1 MGQQQFKRVILKIS
15 GESLS
20 GSSGYGID
28 AIATHYVAKE
38 VKSAIRATGVQLA
51 IVVGGGN
58 IWRGGDAEEKGMDR
72 ATADYAGMLATL
84 INALSLQDAM
94 EREGIDTRTQTAI
107 SIQAIAEPYIRR
119 RAIRHLEK
127 GRVVIFGAGTGNPYM
142 TTDTTAALRAL
153 EIGADAILMAK
164 NNVDGVYDDDPNK
177 NPNAK
182 KLERIEYLEVLN
194 RRLEIMDSSALTLCM
209 DHSIPIIVFNL
220 FQASSI
226 NQILEGKILGTTIAS
241 K

>member
-20 GSSGYGID
+20 GSNGYGID
-28 AIATHYVAKE
+28 TGATHYVAKE
-38 VKSAIRATGVQLA
+38 VKSAIRATGVELA

-58 IWRGGDAEEKGMDR
+58 IWRGDEAEEKGMDR

-194 RRLEIMDSSALTLCM
+194 RRLEVMDSSALTLCM

-220 FQASSI
+220 FKASAI
-226 NQILEGKILGTTIAS
+226 NQILEGKILGTTIS

>member
-1 MGQQQFKRVILKIS
+1 MAKQRFKRVILKIS

-20 GSSGYGID
+20 GSKGYGID
-28 AIATHYVAKE
+28 TAATQYVAQE
-38 VKSAIRATGVQLA
+38 VQTAINASGVELA
-51 IVVGGGN
+51 IVEGGGN
-58 IWRGGDAEEKGMDR
+58 IWRGGDAESQGMDR

-94 EREGIDTRTQTAI
+94 ERQGIDTRTQTAI
-107 SIQAIAEPYIRR
+107 SIQAIAEPYIQR

-142 TTDTTAALRAL
+142 TTDTTASLRAL
-153 EIGADAILMAK
+153 EMGADAILMAK

-182 KLERIEYLEVLN
+182 KLGKIEYLDVLN
-194 RRLEIMDSSALTLCM
+194 RHLEVMDSSALTLCM
-209 DHSIPIIVFNL
+209 DHDIPIIVFNL
-220 FQASSI
+220 FNPNSI
-226 NQILEGKILGTTIAS
+226 NQILEGKVLGTLIS
-241 K
+241 H

>member
-1 MGQQQFKRVILKIS
+1 MAKQRFKRVILKIS

-20 GSSGYGID
+20 GSKGYGID
-28 AIATHYVAKE
+28 TTATQYVAQE
-38 VKSAIRATGVQLA
+38 VQTAINASGVQLA

-58 IWRGGDAEEKGMDR
+58 IWRGGDAESQGMDR

-94 EREGIDTRTQTAI
+94 ERQGIDTRTQTAI

-142 TTDTTAALRAL
+142 TTDTTASLRAL
-153 EIGADAILMAK
+153 EMDADAILMAK

-182 KLERIEYLEVLN
+182 KLGKIEYLDVLN
-194 RRLEIMDSSALTLCM
+194 RHLEVMDSSALTLCM
-209 DHSIPIIVFNL
+209 DHDIPIIVFNL
-220 FQASSI
+220 FKPNSI
-226 NQILEGKILGTTIAS
+226 NQILEGKVLGTLIS
-241 K
+241 H

>member
-1 MGQQQFKRVILKIS
+1 MAKQRFKRVILKIS

-20 GSSGYGID
+20 GSKGYGID
-28 AIATHYVAKE
+28 TAATQYVAQE
-38 VKSAIRATGVQLA
+38 VQTAINASGVELA

-58 IWRGGDAEEKGMDR
+58 IWRGGDAESQGMDR

-84 INALSLQDAM
+84 LNALSLQDAM
-94 EREGIDTRTQTAI
+94 ERQGIDTRTQTAI

-142 TTDTTAALRAL
+142 TTDTTASLRAL
-153 EIGADAILMAK
+153 EMDADAILMAK

-182 KLERIEYLEVLN
+182 KLGKLEYLDVLN
-194 RRLEIMDSSALTLCM
+194 RHLEVMDSSALTLCM
-209 DHSIPIIVFNL
+209 DHDIPIIVFNL
-220 FQASSI
+220 FNPNSI
-226 NQILEGKILGTTIAS
+226 NQILEGKVLGTLIS
-241 K
+241 H

>member
-1 MGQQQFKRVILKIS
+1 MTKQRFKRVILKIS

-20 GSSGYGID
+20 GSKGYGID
-28 AIATHYVAKE
+28 TAATQYVAQE
-38 VKSAIRATGVQLA
+38 VQTAINISGVQLA

-58 IWRGGDAEEKGMDR
+58 IWRGGEAESQGMDR

-94 EREGIDTRTQTAI
+94 ERQGIDTRTQTAI

-142 TTDTTAALRAL
+142 TTDTTASLRAL
-153 EIGADAILMAK
+153 EMDADAILMAK
-164 NNVDGVYDDDPNK
+164 NNVDGVYDDDPHK
-177 NPNAK
+177 NPEAK
-182 KLERIEYLEVLN
+182 KLERIEYLDVLN
-194 RRLEIMDSSALTLCM
+194 RHLEIMDSSALTLCM
-209 DHSIPIIVFNL
+209 DHDIPIIVFNL
-220 FQASSI
+220 FNPNSI
-226 NQILEGKILGTTIAS
+226 SHILEGKTLGTVIS
-241 K
+241 H

>member
-1 MGQQQFKRVILKIS
+1 MAKQRFKRVILKIS

-20 GSSGYGID
+20 GSKGYGID
-28 AIATHYVAKE
+28 TAATQYVAQE
-38 VKSAIRATGVQLA
+38 VQTAITASGVELA

-58 IWRGGDAEEKGMDR
+58 IWRGGDAESQGMDR

-94 EREGIDTRTQTAI
+94 ERQGIDTRTQTAI
-107 SIQAIAEPYIRR
+107 SIQAIAEPYIQR

-142 TTDTTAALRAL
+142 TTDTTASLRAL
-153 EIGADAILMAK
+153 EMDADAILMAK

-182 KLERIEYLEVLN
+182 KLGKLEYLDVLN
-194 RRLEIMDSSALTLCM
+194 RHLEVMDSSALTLCM
-209 DHSIPIIVFNL
+209 DHDIPIIVFNL
-220 FQASSI
+220 FNPNSI
-226 NQILEGKILGTTIAS
+226 NQILEGKVLGTLIS
-241 K
+241 H

>member
-1 MGQQQFKRVILKIS
+1 MAKQRFKRVILKIS

-20 GSSGYGID
+20 GSKGYGID
-28 AIATHYVAKE
+28 TAATQYVAQE
-38 VKSAIRATGVQLA
+38 VQTAINASGVQLA

-58 IWRGGDAEEKGMDR
+58 IWRGGDAESQGMDR

-94 EREGIDTRTQTAI
+94 ERQGIDTRTQTAI
-107 SIQAIAEPYIRR
+107 SIQAIAEPYIQR

-142 TTDTTAALRAL
+142 TTDTTASLRAL
-153 EIGADAILMAK
+153 EMDADAILMAK

-182 KLERIEYLEVLN
+182 KLGKLEYLDVLN
-194 RRLEIMDSSALTLCM
+194 RHLEVMDSSALTLCM
-209 DHSIPIIVFNL
+209 DHDIPIIVFNL
-220 FQASSI
+220 FNPNSI
-226 NQILEGKILGTTIAS
+226 NQILEGKVLGTLIS
-241 K
+241 H

>member
-1 MGQQQFKRVILKIS
+1 MAKQRFKRVILKIS

-20 GSSGYGID
+20 GSKGYGID
-28 AIATHYVAKE
+28 TTATQYVAQE
-38 VKSAIRATGVQLA
+38 VQTAINASGVQLA

-58 IWRGGDAEEKGMDR
+58 IWRGGDAESQGMDR

-94 EREGIDTRTQTAI
+94 ERQGIDTRTQTAI

-142 TTDTTAALRAL
+142 TTDTTASLRAL
-153 EIGADAILMAK
+153 EMDADAILMAK

-182 KLERIEYLEVLN
+182 KLGKIEYLDVLN
-194 RRLEIMDSSALTLCM
+194 RHLEVMDSSALTLCM
-209 DHSIPIIVFNL
+209 DHNIPIIVFNL
-220 FQASSI
+220 FNPNSI
-226 NQILEGKILGTTIAS
+226 TQILEGKVLGTLIS
-241 K
+241 N

>member
-1 MGQQQFKRVILKIS
+1 MAKQRFKRVILKIS

-20 GSSGYGID
+20 GSKGYGID
-28 AIATHYVAKE
+28 TTATQYVAQE
-38 VKSAIRATGVQLA
+38 VQTAINASGVQLA

-58 IWRGGDAEEKGMDR
+58 IWRGGDAESQGMDR

-94 EREGIDTRTQTAI
+94 ERQGIDTRTQTAI

-142 TTDTTAALRAL
+142 TTDTTASLRAL
-153 EIGADAILMAK
+153 EMDADAILMAK

-182 KLERIEYLEVLN
+182 KLGKIEYLDVLN
-194 RRLEIMDSSALTLCM
+194 RHLEVMDSSALTLCM
-209 DHSIPIIVFNL
+209 DHNIPIIVFNL
-220 FQASSI
+220 FNPNSI
-226 NQILEGKILGTTIAS
+226 TQILEGKVLGTLIS
-241 K
+241 H

>member
-1 MGQQQFKRVILKIS
+1 MAKQRFKRVILKIS

-20 GSSGYGID
+20 GSKGYGID
-28 AIATHYVAKE
+28 TAATQYVAQE
-38 VKSAIRATGVQLA
+38 VQTAINASGVELA

-58 IWRGGDAEEKGMDR
+58 IWRGGDAESQGMDR

-94 EREGIDTRTQTAI
+94 ERQGIDTRTQTAI
-107 SIQAIAEPYIRR
+107 SIQAIAEPYIQR

-142 TTDTTAALRAL
+142 TTDTTASLRAL
-153 EIGADAILMAK
+153 EMGADAILMAK

-182 KLERIEYLEVLN
+182 KLGKLEYLDVLN
-194 RRLEIMDSSALTLCM
+194 RHLEVMDSSALTLCM
-209 DHSIPIIVFNL
+209 DHDIPIIVFNL
-220 FQASSI
+220 FNPNSI
-226 NQILEGKILGTTIAS
+226 NQILEGKVLGTLIS
-241 K
+241 H

>member
-1 MGQQQFKRVILKIS
+1 MAKQRFKRVILKIS

-20 GSSGYGID
+20 GSKGYGID
-28 AIATHYVAKE
+28 TTATQYVAQE
-38 VKSAIRATGVQLA
+38 VQTAINASGVQLA

-58 IWRGGDAEEKGMDR
+58 IWRGGDAESLGMDR

-94 EREGIDTRTQTAI
+94 ERQGIDTRTQTAI

-142 TTDTTAALRAL
+142 TTDTTASLRAL
-153 EIGADAILMAK
+153 EMDADAILMAK

-182 KLERIEYLEVLN
+182 KLGKIEYLDVLN
-194 RRLEIMDSSALTLCM
+194 RHLEVMDSSALTLCM
-209 DHSIPIIVFNL
+209 DHNIPIIVFNL
-220 FQASSI
+220 FNPNSI
-226 NQILEGKILGTTIAS
+226 TQILEGKVLGTLIS
-241 K
+241 H

>member
-1 MGQQQFKRVILKIS
+1 MAKQRFKRVILKIS

-20 GSSGYGID
+20 GSKGYGIETT
-28 AIATHYVAKE
+28 ATQYVAQE
-38 VKSAIRATGVQLA
+38 VQTAINASGVQLA

-58 IWRGGDAEEKGMDR
+58 IWRGGDAESQGMDR

-94 EREGIDTRTQTAI
+94 ERQGIDTRTQTAI

-142 TTDTTAALRAL
+142 TTDTTASLRAL
-153 EIGADAILMAK
+153 EMDADAILMAK

-182 KLERIEYLEVLN
+182 KLGKIEYLDVLN
-194 RRLEIMDSSALTLCM
+194 RHLEVMDSSALTLCM
-209 DHSIPIIVFNL
+209 DHNIPIIVFNL
-220 FQASSI
+220 FNPNSI
-226 NQILEGKILGTTIAS
+226 TQILEGKVLGTLIS
-241 K
+241 H

>member
-1 MGQQQFKRVILKIS
+1 MAKQRFKRVILKIS

-20 GSSGYGID
+20 GSKGYGID
-28 AIATHYVAKE
+28 TAATQYVAQE
-38 VKSAIRATGVQLA
+38 VQTAINASGVQLA

-58 IWRGGDAEEKGMDR
+58 IWRGGDAESQGMDR

-94 EREGIDTRTQTAI
+94 ERQGIDTRTQTAI
-107 SIQAIAEPYIRR
+107 SIQAIAEPYIQR

-142 TTDTTAALRAL
+142 TTDTTASLRAL
-153 EIGADAILMAK
+153 EMGADAILMAK

-182 KLERIEYLEVLN
+182 KLGKLEYLDVLN
-194 RRLEIMDSSALTLCM
+194 RHLEVMDSSALTLCM
-209 DHSIPIIVFNL
+209 DHDIPIIVFNL
-220 FQASSI
+220 FNPNSI
-226 NQILEGKILGTTIAS
+226 NQILEGKVLGTLIS
-241 K
+241 H

>member
-1 MGQQQFKRVILKIS
+1 MAKQRFKRVILKIS

-20 GSSGYGID
+20 GSKGYGID
-28 AIATHYVAKE
+28 TAATQYVAQE
-38 VKSAIRATGVQLA
+38 VQTAINASGVELA

-58 IWRGGDAEEKGMDR
+58 IWRGGDAESQGMDR
-72 ATADYAGMLATL
+72 ATAAYAGMLATL

-94 EREGIDTRTQTAI
+94 ERQGIDTRTQTAI
-107 SIQAIAEPYIRR
+107 SIQAIAEPYIQR

-142 TTDTTAALRAL
+142 TTDTTASLRAL
-153 EIGADAILMAK
+153 EMGADAILMAK

-182 KLERIEYLEVLN
+182 KLGKLEYLDVLN
-194 RRLEIMDSSALTLCM
+194 RHLEVMDSSALTLCM
-209 DHSIPIIVFNL
+209 DHDIPIIVFNL
-220 FQASSI
+220 FNPNSI
-226 NQILEGKILGTTIAS
+226 NQILEGKVLGTLIS
-241 K
+241 H